1 VKKIEDIVKNQR
13 EVLELRNIIAE
24 RLEEKKT
31 QQFNG

>member
-13 EVLELRNIIAE
+13 EVLELRNTIAE